1 MPPKKKDTGSKGGRP
16 TGAKT
21 TKVGGQVAE
30 ADLHPEFQS
39 NWMELKPMVFY
50 KNLILKTLDDC
61 TTIDIVMI
69 YLQEKFQS
77 KFACH

>member
-30 ADLHPEFQS
+30 ADLHPELQS
-39 NWMELKPMVFY
+39 YWMELKPMVQVQY
-50 KNLILKTLDDC
+50 LNEVDDVIYPDDIDDC
-61 TTIDIVMI
+61 TIDIVMI
-69 YLQEKFQS
+69 YS
-77 KFACH
+77 

>member
-30 ADLHPEFQS
+30 AALHPELQS
-39 NWMELKPMVFY
+39 YWMELKPMVQVQY
-50 KNLILKTLDDC
+50 LNEVDDVIYQNDIDDC
-61 TTIDIVMI
+61 TIDIVMI
-69 YLQEKFQS
+69 YS
-77 KFACH
+77 